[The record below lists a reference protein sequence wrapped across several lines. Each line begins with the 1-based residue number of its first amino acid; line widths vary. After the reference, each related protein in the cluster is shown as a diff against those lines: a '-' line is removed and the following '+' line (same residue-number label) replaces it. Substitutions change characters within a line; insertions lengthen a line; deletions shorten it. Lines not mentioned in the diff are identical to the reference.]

1 MEKIKIILVDDHIM
15 VIKGFK
21 NLLIKNEK
29 FDIVGT
35 ATNIEQALELVEKE
49 RPNIV
54 LMDINMGEQSGID
67 CTSKILDRFPDTKVI
82 MLTMHHEDQYIQKAL
97 SVGAVGYI
105 LKNSDIEELNEGIE
119 NVYNGGNFF
128 SRIIREETIN
138 KILQKIENAE
148 EFYVREL
155 TNREI
160 QIIQAISEG
169 LNNKQ
174 IAKRLHI
181 SDRTVNSHRTNIM
194 HKMNVKNSVELVV
207 KAIREKII

>member
-1 MEKIKIILVDDHIM
+1 MTRIKIALVDDHIM
-15 VIKGFK
+15 VLKGFR
-21 NLLIKNEK
+21 NLLSKNEK
-29 FDIVGT
+29 FEIIGT
-35 ATNIEQALELVEKE
+35 ASTNEDAILLVEKE
-49 RPNIV
+49 RPDIV
-54 LMDINMGEQSGID
+54 LMDINMGDHSGID
-67 CTSKILDRFPDTKVI
+67 CTVDILERLPETKII

-119 NVYNGGNFF
+119 NVFNGGNFF
-128 SRIIREETIN
+128 SKIIREETIN
-138 KILQKIENAE
+138 KILQKIETAE
-148 EFYVREL
+148 EFYLREL
-155 TNREI
+155 TKREI

-174 IAKRLHI
+174 IAKRLYI

-194 HKMNVKNSVELVV
+194 HKMQVKNSVELVV